1 MTRPVGVLRGVAYS
15 AAKAALLGFARALAR
30 ELGPSGVTVNAVAPG
45 LINTDITQGKLDEE
59 RRAAVIADVPV
70 RRIGDVEDA
79 ADVIAFLARPESGY
93 LTGATYDV
101 NGGSHIH

>member
-1 MTRPVGVLRGVAYS
+1 MAYS
-15 AAKAALLGFARALAR
+15 AAKAALLGFAKALAR
-30 ELGPSGVTVNAVAPG
+30 ELGPSGVTVNSVAPG
-45 LINTDITQGKLDEE
+45 LIDTDITQGKLDEE
-59 RRAAVIADVPV
+59 RKAAMVAEVPV
-70 RRIGDVEDA
+70 RRIGGVEDV

>member
-1 MTRPVGVLRGVAYS
+1 MAYS
-15 AAKAALLGFARALAR
+15 AAKAALLGFSRSLAR
-30 ELGPSGVTVNAVAPG
+30 ELGPSGITVNSVAPG
-45 LINTDITQGKLDEE
+45 LIDTEITQGKLDSA
-59 RRAAVIADVPV
+59 RKAAMVADIPA
-70 RRIGDVEDA
+70 RRIGGVDDV